1 MLLSIH
7 PDNPSERNIA
17 KVVDVLKSGGV
28 VIFPTDT
35 IYGIGCDIRI
45 PKAFEKLC
53 RIRGI
58 KPSKAYFSFLLNDLS
73 HIADYTK
80 PFDRAV
86 FKLLKSHLPGPYTFI
101 LNASNMVPVLFR
113 NNRKT
118 IGIRVPDNN
127 IIKAITQKLGGP
139 LVSASLRD
147 EDDEIAGYLT
157 DPEEIHD
164 RYEHTVDLVIDGG
177 IGKNTAS
184 SIIDCTGQE
193 PLVIR

>member
-1 MLLSIH
+1 MLLEIH
-7 PDNPSERNIA
+7 PDNPSERSIS
-17 KVVDVLKSGGV
+17 KVVDVLRSGGII
-28 VIFPTDT
+28 IFPTDT

-45 PKAFEKLC
+45 PKAFENLC
-53 RIRGI
+53 RIRGV
-58 KPSKAYFSFLLNDLS
+58 KPSKAYFSFLMNDLS
-73 HIADYTK
+73 NIAEYTK

-101 LNASNMVPVLFR
+101 LPASNMVPVLFR

-127 IIKAITQKLGGP
+127 IIKAITGKLNAP

-147 EDDEIAGYLT
+147 ENDDIAGYLT
-157 DPEEIHD
+157 DPVDIHD
-164 RYEHTVDLVIDGG
+164 RYENVVDLVIDGG

-184 SIIDCTGQE
+184 SIIDCTGPE
-193 PLVIR
+193 PVIIR